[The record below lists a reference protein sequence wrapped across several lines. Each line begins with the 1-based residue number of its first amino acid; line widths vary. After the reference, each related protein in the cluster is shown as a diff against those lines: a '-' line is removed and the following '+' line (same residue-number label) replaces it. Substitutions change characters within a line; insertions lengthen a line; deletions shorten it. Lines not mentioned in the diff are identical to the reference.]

1 MLIIIIKDMK
11 TLFKNARILK
21 MTDENILIGNL
32 LVKDDRIA
40 YIGKELPNNKDIDE
54 VIECNGN
61 IIMPGF
67 KNAHTH
73 SAMSFLRSKTDDHT
87 LQDWLFN
94 VVLPRE
100 ALLQPGDV
108 YEMAKISYL
117 EYLTSG
123 ITACFDQYYS
133 PLESAKAAE
142 EMGMRIVLLGTYN
155 KEFDSVQKLVDFYLS
170 VNGKDGLVRYCLGVH
185 AEYTL
190 GEGELEKVVEACHIL
205 KAPFYT
211 HISETEKEVKEC
223 IAKRGMTPV
232 AYFEKMGAF
241 DYGGG
246 GYHCCWFTDDDIE
259 IYKRHNCSVVTC
271 PGSNTKLASGI
282 APICKYLQKGL
293 NVAIG
298 TDGPASNN
306 SLDMFKEMT
315 LTYALQKVTLKDP
328 TALPAFELLKMA
340 TVNGAK
346 AMGLTDADV
355 LEVGK
360 KADIIELD
368 LSRPNMQP
376 LNNIVNNIV
385 YSGSKENV
393 ILTMINGK
401 ILYRNGKFIISENIN
416 DIYDKCAK
424 IGERIEKGLLEK

>member
-11 TLFKNARILK
+11 ILFKNARILK

-40 YIGKELPNNKDIDE
+40 YIGKELPNDKDIDE

-155 KEFDSVQKLVDFYLS
+155 KEFDSVQKLVDFYRS
-170 VNGKDGLVRYCLGVH
+170 TNDKDGLVRYCLGVH

-190 GEGELEKVVEACHIL
+190 SEGELEKVVEACHIL

-211 HISETEKEVKEC
+211 HIAETEKEVKEC

-259 IYKRHNCSVVTC
+259 IFKKHNCSVVTC

-401 ILYRNGKFIISENIN
+401 ILYRNGKFMINENIN

>member
-1 MLIIIIKDMK
+1 
-11 TLFKNARILK
+11 
-21 MTDENILIGNL
+21 
-32 LVKDDRIA
+32 
-40 YIGKELPNNKDIDE
+40 
-54 VIECNGN
+54 
-61 IIMPGF
+61 
-67 KNAHTH
+67 
-73 SAMSFLRSKTDDHT
+73 
-87 LQDWLFN
+87 
-94 VVLPRE
+94 
-100 ALLQPGDV
+100 
-108 YEMAKISYL
+108 
-117 EYLTSG
+117 
-123 ITACFDQYYS
+123 
-133 PLESAKAAE
+133 
-142 EMGMRIVLLGTYN
+142 
-155 KEFDSVQKLVDFYLS
+155 
-170 VNGKDGLVRYCLGVH
+170 
-185 AEYTL
+185 
-190 GEGELEKVVEACHIL
+190 
-205 KAPFYT
+205 
-211 HISETEKEVKEC
+211 
-223 IAKRGMTPV
+223 MTPV

-259 IYKRHNCSVVTC
+259 IFKRHNCSVVTC

-306 SLDMFKEMT
+306 SLDMFKEIT

-401 ILYRNGKFIISENIN
+401 ILYRNGKFIINENIN
-416 DIYDKCAK
+416 DIYNKCAK

>member
-1 MLIIIIKDMK
+1 
-11 TLFKNARILK
+11 
-21 MTDENILIGNL
+21 
-32 LVKDDRIA
+32 
-40 YIGKELPNNKDIDE
+40 
-54 VIECNGN
+54 
-61 IIMPGF
+61 MPGF

-73 SAMSFLRSKTDDHT
+73 SAMTFLRSKADDLK
-87 LQDWLFN
+87 LQDWLFG

-100 ALLQPGDV
+100 EKFRKNDV
-108 YEMAKISYL
+108 YELAKLAFL

-133 PLESAKAAE
+133 PLESGRAAE

-155 KEFDSVQKLVDFYLS
+155 KNNLDLPGLYKRFNDQ
-170 VNGKDGLVRYCLGVH
+170 DGLVKYCFGVH

-190 GEGELEKVVEACHIL
+190 EKGELEKVVEATH
-205 KAPFYT
+205 KMKSPFFA

-223 IAKRGMTPV
+223 YEKRGMSPV
-232 AYFEKMGAF
+232 AFFEKMGAY

-246 GYHCCWFTDDDIE
+246 GYHCCYFSDDDIE
-259 IYKRHNCSVVTC
+259 IFKRHNCTIVTC

-282 APICKYLQKGL
+282 APICKYLERGL
-293 NVAIG
+293 NIAIG

-315 LTYALQKVTLKDP
+315 LLYSLQKVSLKDAS
-328 TALPAFELLKMA
+328 ALPAYEVLKMA

-346 AMGLTDADV
+346 AMGLNDSDV

-360 KADIIELD
+360 KADIIEID

-376 LNNIVNNIV
+376 INNIVTNIV
-385 YSGSKENV
+385 YSGSKEN
-393 ILTMINGK
+393 IKMTMINGK
-401 ILYRNGKFIISENIN
+401 ILYKDGKFFTRQKPST
-416 DIYDKCAK
+416 IYRKCQK
-424 IGERIEKGLLEK
+424 ICERIERAVNK

>member
-40 YIGKELPNNKDIDE
+40 YIGKELPNDKDIDE

-155 KEFDSVQKLVDFYLS
+155 KEFDSVQKLVDFYRS
-170 VNGKDGLVRYCLGVH
+170 VNDKDGLVRYCLGVH

-223 IAKRGMTPV
+223 IEKRGMTPV

-259 IYKRHNCSVVTC
+259 IFKRHNCSVVTC

-282 APICKYLQKGL
+282 APICKCLQKGL

-346 AMGLTDADV
+346 AMGLTDADF

-401 ILYRNGKFIISENIN
+401 ILYRNGKFIINENIN

-424 IGERIEKGLLEK
+424 IGGRIEKGLLEK

>member
-1 MLIIIIKDMK
+1 
-11 TLFKNARILK
+11 
-21 MTDENILIGNL
+21 
-32 LVKDDRIA
+32 
-40 YIGKELPNNKDIDE
+40 
-54 VIECNGN
+54 
-61 IIMPGF
+61 MPGF

-108 YEMAKISYL
+108 YELAKVSFL

-123 ITACFDQYYS
+123 ITACFDMYYS

-142 EMGMRIVLLGTYN
+142 EMGMRITLCGTYN
-155 KEFDSVQKLVDFYLS
+155 SNFDLVKKMYRELNS
-170 VNGKDGLVRYCLGVH
+170 KDGLVHYCLSVH

-190 GEGELEKVVEACHIL
+190 GEGEIEHIVEACRELH
-205 KAPFYT
+205 APFYA
-211 HISETEKEVKEC
+211 HISETEQEVKEC

-232 AYFEKMGAF
+232 AFFEKMGAF

-246 GYHCCWFTDDDIE
+246 GYHCCYFTDEDIE
-259 IYKRHNCSVVTC
+259 IFKRHNCFVVTC

-282 APICKYLQKGL
+282 APICKYLQNGIR
-293 NVAIG
+293 VAIG

-315 LTYALQKVTLKDP
+315 LTYALQKVSSKDP

-340 TVNGAK
+340 TVNGAI
-346 AMGLTDADV
+346 AMGLKDCDV

-360 KADIIELD
+360 KAEIIELD

-376 LNNIVNNIV
+376 INNIVNNIV

-401 ILYRNGKFIISENIN
+401 ILYRDGKFLIKENIN

>member
-40 YIGKELPNNKDIDE
+40 YIGKEMPNDKDIDE

-94 VVLPRE
+94 TVLPRE
-100 ALLQPGDV
+100 ALFQPGDV
-108 YEMAKISYL
+108 YEMAKISFL

-155 KEFDSVQKLVDFYLS
+155 KDFNLIQKLVDIYHKF
-170 VNGKDGLVRYCLGVH
+170 NDQDGLVRYCLGVH

-259 IYKRHNCSVVTC
+259 IFKRHNCSVVTC

-401 ILYRNGKFIISENIN
+401 ILYRNGKFMINENIN

>member
-1 MLIIIIKDMK
+1 MK
-11 TLFKNARILK
+11 TLLKNARILK
-21 MTDENILIGNL
+21 MTDENIVIGNL
-32 LVKDDRIA
+32 LIEDDRIA
-40 YIGKELPNNKDIDE
+40 YIGEKIPDLGPFDEEID
-54 VIECNGN
+54 CQGN
-61 IIMPGF
+61 ILMPGF

-73 SAMSFLRSKTDDHT
+73 SAMSFLRSKTDDHS

-100 ALLQPGDV
+100 ELLKGNDV
-108 YEMAKISYL
+108 YEMAKISFL

-123 ITACFDQYYS
+123 ITACFDQYYT
-133 PLESAKAAE
+133 PLESAKAAR

-155 KEFDSVQKLVDFYLS
+155 KNVDLVKLYHEINDQDDLAH
-170 VNGKDGLVRYCLGVH
+170 YCLGVH

-190 GEGELEKVVEACHIL
+190 GEGELEEVVAACHKL
-205 KAPFYT
+205 KAPFYA

-223 IAKRGMTPV
+223 LTKRGMTPV

-246 GYHCCWFTDDDIE
+246 GYHCCYFTDEDME
-259 IYKRHNCSVVTC
+259 IFKKHNCSVVTC
-271 PGSNTKLASGI
+271 PGSNSKLASGV
-282 APICKYLQKGL
+282 APICKYLDSGL

-306 SLDMFKEMT
+306 SLDIFKEMT
-315 LTYALQKVTLKDP
+315 LLYAFQKVTLKDP
-328 TALPAFELLKMA
+328 TALPAWEILKIA

-346 AMGLTDADV
+346 AMGLTDSDV

-360 KADIIELD
+360 KADIIEID
-368 LSRPNMQP
+368 LHRPNMQP
-376 LNNIVNNIV
+376 LNNILNNIV

-393 ILTMINGK
+393 KMTIINGK
-401 ILYRNGKFIISENIN
+401 ILYREGKFFVNEDVE
-416 DIYDKCAK
+416 DIYRKVAE
-424 IGERIEKGLLEK
+424 IGARIEMELKAK

>member
-1 MLIIIIKDMK
+1 MK

-21 MTDENILIGNL
+21 MTDENIIIGHL

-40 YIGKELPNNKDIDE
+40 YIGETLPSDKDIDE

-61 IIMPGF
+61 VIMPGF

-108 YEMAKISYL
+108 YELAKVSFL

-123 ITACFDQYYS
+123 ITACFDMYYS

-142 EMGMRIVLLGTYN
+142 EMGMRITLCGTYN
-155 KEFDSVQKLVDFYLS
+155 KNFDFVKQLYREF
-170 VNGKDGLVRYCLGVH
+170 NEKDGLVRYCLSVH

-190 GEGELEKVVEACHIL
+190 GEGELEHIAEACHEL
-205 KAPFYT
+205 HAPFFA

-246 GYHCCWFTDDDIE
+246 GYHCNWFTDEDIE
-259 IYKRHNCSVVTC
+259 IFKRHNCTVVTC

-282 APICKYLQKGL
+282 APLYKYKEAGL
-293 NVAIG
+293 NIAIG

-306 SLDMFKEMT
+306 CLDFFKEMT
-315 LTYALQKVTLKDP
+315 LVTGLQKLITKDP
-328 TALPAFELLKMA
+328 TAFPAYEVLKMA
-340 TVNGAK
+340 TVNGAI
-346 AMGLTDADV
+346 AMGMQDADI

-360 KADIIELD
+360 KADIIEID
-368 LSRPNMQP
+368 LHRPNMQP

-385 YSGSKENV
+385 YSGSKDN
-393 ILTMINGK
+393 IKMTMINGK
-401 ILYRNGKFIISENIN
+401 ILYLDREFKIN
-416 DIYDKCAK
+416 ESVDEIYRKCQ
-424 IGERIEKGLLEK
+424 EVTDRIEKELLNK

>member
-1 MLIIIIKDMK
+1 MR
-11 TLFKNARILK
+11 TLLKNARILK
-21 MTDENILIGNL
+21 MTGEDIFFSSIVIENDRITYIGEAYDKYGPFDIVRDCKGNL
-32 LVKDDRIA
+32 L
-40 YIGKELPNNKDIDE
+40 
-54 VIECNGN
+54 
-61 IIMPGF
+61 MPGF

-73 SAMSFLRSKTDDHT
+73 SAMTFLRSKADDLK
-87 LQDWLFN
+87 LQEWLFG

-100 ALLQPGDV
+100 EKFHKNDV
-108 YEMAKISYL
+108 YELAKLAYL

-123 ITACFDQYYS
+123 ITACFDQYYF
-133 PLESAKAAE
+133 PLESGRAAE

-155 KEFDSVQKLVDFYLS
+155 KNNVDLPGLFNRINS
-170 VNGKDGLVRYCLGVH
+170 QDGLVRYCFGVH

-190 GEGELEKVVEACHIL
+190 EKGELEKVMEATHEMRSPFFAHIC
-205 KAPFYT
+205 
-211 HISETEKEVKEC
+211 ETEKEVKEC
-223 IAKRGMTPV
+223 YERRGMSPV
-232 AYFEKMGAF
+232 AFFEKMGAY

-246 GYHCCWFTDDDIE
+246 GYHCIYFSDEDIE
-259 IYKRHNCSVVTC
+259 IFKRHNCSVVTC

-282 APICKYLQKGL
+282 APICKYLERGL

-315 LTYALQKVTLKDP
+315 LLYSLQKISMKDAS
-328 TALPAFELLKMA
+328 ALPAYEVLKMA

-346 AMGLTDADV
+346 AMGLVDSDV

-360 KADIIELD
+360 KADIIEID

-376 LNNIVNNIV
+376 INNIVTNIV

-393 ILTMINGK
+393 KMTMINGR
-401 ILYRNGKFIISENIN
+401 ILYKDGKFFTKEKPST
-416 DIYDKCAK
+416 IYRKCQK
-424 IGERIEKGLLEK
+424 ICERIEKAVNK

>member
-1 MLIIIIKDMK
+1 MR
-11 TLFKNARILK
+11 TLLKNARILK
-21 MTDENILIGNL
+21 MTGEDIFFSNIVVTDDRITYIGEAYQKYGPFDIVRDCKGNL
-32 LVKDDRIA
+32 L
-40 YIGKELPNNKDIDE
+40 
-54 VIECNGN
+54 
-61 IIMPGF
+61 MPGF

-73 SAMSFLRSKTDDHT
+73 SAMTFLRSKADDLK
-87 LQDWLFN
+87 LQDWLFG

-100 ALLQPGDV
+100 EKFRKNDV
-108 YEMAKISYL
+108 YELAKLAFL

-133 PLESAKAAE
+133 PLESGRAAE

-155 KEFDSVQKLVDFYLS
+155 KNNVDLPSVYKSFND
-170 VNGKDGLVRYCLGVH
+170 NDGLVKYCFGVH

-190 GEGELEKVVEACHIL
+190 EKGELEKVVEATHEMKSPFFAHIC
-205 KAPFYT
+205 
-211 HISETEKEVKEC
+211 ETEKEVKDCYE
-223 IAKRGMTPV
+223 KRGMSPV
-232 AYFEKMGAF
+232 AFFEKMGAY

-246 GYHCCWFTDDDIE
+246 GYHCIYFSDDDIE
-259 IYKRHNCSVVTC
+259 IFKRHNCTVVTC

-282 APICKYLQKGL
+282 APICKYLERGL
-293 NVAIG
+293 NIAIG

-315 LTYALQKVTLKDP
+315 LLYSLQKVSLKDAS
-328 TALPAFELLKMA
+328 ALPAYEVLKMA

-346 AMGLTDADV
+346 AMGLVDSDV

-360 KADIIELD
+360 KADIIEID

-376 LNNIVNNIV
+376 INNIVTNIV

-393 ILTMINGK
+393 KMTMINGK
-401 ILYRNGKFIISENIN
+401 ILYKDGKFFTKEKPST
-416 DIYDKCAK
+416 IYRKCQR
-424 IGERIEKGLLEK
+424 ICERIEKAVNK

>member
-1 MLIIIIKDMK
+1 MK
-11 TLFKNARILK
+11 TLLKNARILK
-21 MTDENILIGNL
+21 MTDENIVIGNL
-32 LVKDDRIA
+32 IIEDDRIA
-40 YIGKELPNNKDIDE
+40 YIGPESDKFAPFDQEID
-54 VIECNGN
+54 CQGN
-61 IIMPGF
+61 ILMPGF

-73 SAMSFLRSKTDDHT
+73 SAMSFLRSKTDDHS

-100 ALLQPGDV
+100 ELLQKNDV
-108 YEMAKISYL
+108 YEMAKISFL

-133 PLESAKAAE
+133 PLESAEAAVE
-142 EMGMRIVLLGTYN
+142 IGMRIVLLGTYN
-155 KEFDSVQKLVDFYLS
+155 KDVDVIKLYHDF
-170 VNGKDGLVRYCLGVH
+170 NDHDGLVRYCLGAH

-190 GEGELEKVVEACHIL
+190 AEGEIERVVDACHKL

-223 IAKRGMTPV
+223 IEKRGMTPV

-246 GYHCCWFTDDDIE
+246 GYHCCYFTDEDIT
-259 IYKRHNCSVVTC
+259 IFKRHNCFVVTC
-271 PGSNTKLASGI
+271 PGSNSKLASGV
-282 APICKYLQKGL
+282 APICKYLEKGL

-315 LTYALQKVTLKDP
+315 LLYAMQKVTLKDP
-328 TALPAFELLKMA
+328 TALPAWEILKMA

-346 AMGLTDADV
+346 AMGLTECDV

-360 KADIIELD
+360 KADIIEID
-368 LSRPNMQP
+368 LHKPNMQP
-376 LNNIVNNIV
+376 LNNIINNIV
-385 YSGSKENV
+385 YSGSKDNV
-393 ILTMINGK
+393 KMTIINGK
-401 ILYRNGKFIISENIN
+401 ILYREGRFFIDEDIE
-416 DIYDKCAK
+416 DIYRKVSI
-424 IGERIEKGLLEK
+424 IGDRIEMELKAK

>member
-1 MLIIIIKDMK
+1 MK

-21 MTDENILIGNL
+21 MTDENIIIGHL

-40 YIGKELPNNKDIDE
+40 YIGEQLPTDKDIDE
-54 VIECNGN
+54 VIDCSGN
-61 IIMPGF
+61 ILMPGF

-108 YEMAKISYL
+108 YELAKVSFL

-133 PLESAKAAE
+133 PLESAKSAE

-155 KEFDSVQKLVDFYLS
+155 KEFDSVQKLVDFYREF
-170 VNGKDGLVRYCLGVH
+170 NDKDGLVRYCLGVH

-205 KAPFYT
+205 RAPFYT

-223 IAKRGMTPV
+223 IAKCGMTPV
-232 AYFEKMGAF
+232 AYFEKMGAY

-246 GYHCCWFTDDDIE
+246 GYHCCWFTDEDIK
-259 IYKRHNCSVVTC
+259 IFKKHDCTVVTC

-282 APICKYLQKGL
+282 APICKYLQNGL
-293 NVAIG
+293 RVAIG

-315 LTYALQKVTLKDP
+315 LTYALQKVTLRDP

-340 TVNGAK
+340 TVNGAI
-346 AMGLTDADV
+346 AMGLKDCDV

-360 KADIIELD
+360 KADIIEID

-376 LNNIVNNIV
+376 INNIVNNIV

-393 ILTMINGK
+393 KLTMINGK
-401 ILYRNGKFIISENIN
+401 ILYRDGKFFVNENVN

>member
-32 LVKDDRIA
+32 LVKDDRIT
-40 YIGKELPNNKDIDE
+40 YIGKELPNDKDIDE

-108 YEMAKISYL
+108 YEMAKISFL

-155 KEFDSVQKLVDFYLS
+155 KEFDSVQKLVDFYRS
-170 VNGKDGLVRYCLGVH
+170 VNDKDGLVRYCLGVH

-259 IYKRHNCSVVTC
+259 IFKRRNCSVVTC

-401 ILYRNGKFIISENIN
+401 ILYHNGKFMINENIN

>member
-1 MLIIIIKDMK
+1 MK

-21 MTDENILIGNL
+21 MTDENIIIGHL

-40 YIGKELPNNKDIDE
+40 YIGETLPEDKDIDE

-61 IIMPGF
+61 VIMPGF

-108 YEMAKISYL
+108 YEMAKISFL

-123 ITACFDQYYS
+123 ITACFDMYYN

-142 EMGMRIVLLGTYN
+142 EMGMRITLCGTYN
-155 KEFDSVQKLVDFYLS
+155 NNFDFVKQMYRKYNS
-170 VNGKDGLVRYCLGVH
+170 KDGLVRYCLSVH

-190 GEGELEKVVEACHIL
+190 GEGELEHIAEACHEL
-205 KAPFYT
+205 HAPFFA

-223 IAKRGMTPV
+223 IAKHGMTPV
-232 AYFEKMGAF
+232 AYFEKMGVF

-246 GYHCCWFTDDDIE
+246 GYHCCWFTDEDIE
-259 IYKRHNCSVVTC
+259 VFKRHNCTVVTC
-271 PGSNTKLASGI
+271 PGSNTKIASGI
-282 APICKYLQKGL
+282 APICKFLQNGIR
-293 NVAIG
+293 VAIG

-315 LTYALQKVTLKDP
+315 LTYALQKVTLRDP

-340 TVNGAK
+340 TVNGAI
-346 AMGLTDADV
+346 AMGLKDCDV

-376 LNNIVNNIV
+376 INNVINNIV

-393 ILTMINGK
+393 KLTMINGK
-401 ILYRNGKFIISENIN
+401 ILYRDGKFLVNENIN

>member
-1 MLIIIIKDMK
+1 MK

-21 MTDENILIGNL
+21 MTDENIIIGNL
-32 LVKDDRIA
+32 LVKDDRIT
-40 YIGKELPNNKDIDE
+40 YIGEKLPEDKDIDE
-54 VIECNGN
+54 VIDCKGN
-61 IIMPGF
+61 VIMPGF

-73 SAMSFLRSKTDDHT
+73 SAMTFLRSKTDDHS

-100 ALLQPGDV
+100 ACLKPGDV
-108 YEMAKISYL
+108 YEMAKIAFL

-123 ITACFDQYYS
+123 ITACFDMYYS
-133 PLESAKAAE
+133 APESAKAAE
-142 EMGMRIVLLGTYN
+142 EMGMRVVLVGTYN
-155 KEFDSVQKLVDFYLS
+155 KEFDTLEKLTNVYRSFNDK
-170 VNGKDGLVRYCLGVH
+170 NGLVRYCYGVH

-190 GEGELEKVVEACHIL
+190 GEGELEHIVEACHAL
-205 KAPFYT
+205 KAPMFT
-211 HISETEKEVKEC
+211 HICETEKEVREC
-223 IAKRGMTPV
+223 IEKRGMTPV

-246 GYHCCWFTDDDIE
+246 GYHCCYFTDEDIE
-259 IYKRHNCSVVTC
+259 IFKRHNCFVVTC

-293 NVAIG
+293 KVAIG

-315 LTYALQKVTLKDP
+315 LTYALQKVSLKDP

-340 TVNGAK
+340 TVNGAL
-346 AMGLTDADV
+346 AMGLNDSDV

-360 KADIIELD
+360 KADIIEID
-368 LSRPNMQP
+368 LHQPNMQP
-376 LNNIVNNIV
+376 INNVINNIV
-385 YSGSKENV
+385 YSGSKQNV
-393 ILTMINGK
+393 ILTMIDGK
-401 ILYRNGKFIISENIN
+401 ILYRNGEFLIDEDVES
-416 DIYDKCAK
+416 IYDKVTK
-424 IGERIEKGLLEK
+424 IGERIEKDLLGK